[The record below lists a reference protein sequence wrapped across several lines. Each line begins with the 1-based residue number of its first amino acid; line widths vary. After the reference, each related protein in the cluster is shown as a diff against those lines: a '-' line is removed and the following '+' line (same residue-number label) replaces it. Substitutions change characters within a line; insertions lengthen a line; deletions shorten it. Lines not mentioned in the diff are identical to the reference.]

1 VTFNL
6 AALPSSIVIGTF
18 FMVKIRN
25 SNSGSLELIG
35 TLALVGTIA
44 LSTAQ
49 PATAGWFDFLKRK
62 PTINPYNACTVSL
75 DKATIKKEIA
85 ADACAEALH
94 PDQVGTCVEN
104 IAAKKVDSTI
114 ALGACRSVRR
124 PMELST
130 CVGDIHQQDKNAT
143 LTDVVEFCR
152 RSLLP
157 ERYGNCVVGLNDK
170 PLQVVTK
177 EGLMTCIDASDR
189 PTDIE
194 LLRTFEAADKVPTIR
209 NPLGSPIVPPTFTPG
224 PNPATIPSATPGS
237 NPSAPSPG
245 TTPQLF

>member
-1 VTFNL
+1 
-6 AALPSSIVIGTF
+6 
-18 FMVKIRN
+18 MVKMHN
-25 SNSGSLELIG
+25 SKELIG
-35 TLALVGTIA
+35 SLALAGTIT
-44 LSTAQ
+44 LSVA
-49 PATAGWFDFLKRK
+49 PPSLAGWFSQ
-62 PTINPYNACTVSL
+62 PSINPYNACTVSL
-75 DKATIKKEIA
+75 DKVAIKKEVA

-94 PDQVGTCVEN
+94 PDHVGTCVEN

-130 CVGDIHQQDKNAT
+130 CVSDIHKQDDKAT
-143 LTDVVEFCR
+143 LTDVLEFCR

-157 ERYGNCVVGLNDK
+157 ERYGKCVVGLNGK

-177 EGLMTCIDASDR
+177 EALMTCIDASDR

-237 NPSAPSPG
+237 NPSAPSTG